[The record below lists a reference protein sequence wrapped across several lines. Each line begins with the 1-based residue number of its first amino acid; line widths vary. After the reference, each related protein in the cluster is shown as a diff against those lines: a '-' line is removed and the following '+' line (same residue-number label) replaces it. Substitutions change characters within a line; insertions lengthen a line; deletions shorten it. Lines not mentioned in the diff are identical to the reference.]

1 MEITV
6 EISMYPLQE
15 AYKPIIIEFIQN
27 VKSYD
32 EIEVEVNP
40 TATHVYGEYDEV
52 MRVLS
57 AEIKSSFEKHKKCVV
72 MMKVLNGNLKESLL
86 RLNL

>member
-32 EIEVEVNP
+32 RIEVEVNP
-40 TATHVYGEYDEV
+40 SATHVYGEYDEV
-52 MRVLS
+52 MQVLTG
-57 AEIKSSFEKHKKCVV
+57 EIKNSFEKHNKCVV
-72 MMKVLNGNLKESLL
+72 VMKVLNGNLKESLL